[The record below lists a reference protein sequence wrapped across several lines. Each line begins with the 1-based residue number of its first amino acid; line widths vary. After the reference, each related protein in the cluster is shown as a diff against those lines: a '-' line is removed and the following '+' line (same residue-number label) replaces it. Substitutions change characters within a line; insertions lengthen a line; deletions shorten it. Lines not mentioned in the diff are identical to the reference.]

1 MSVFFKSQNR
11 VKKNP
16 RDGYHVL
23 GISVPLRSHEKC
35 YYEIS
40 VPHAT
45 KYYFVKNDCV
55 AKNIVLKW

>member
-1 MSVFFKSQNR
+1 MYFL
-11 VKKNP
+11 NP
-16 RDGYHVL
+16 RTGLKNYPHDGYHVL